1 MNDMTPTAP
10 TRTTCPYCGVGCGV
24 LATPTSLEFAEIAG
38 DPAHPANYGRLCV
51 KGTALGE
58 TLSLKGR
65 LLHPEMDGARTSWE
79 AALDRIADAF
89 RATMAEHGPDS
100 VALYVSGQLLT
111 EDYYAANKF
120 TKGFLGTGN
129 IDSNSRLCM
138 SSAVAGHRRAFG
150 EDIVPGIYEDLELAD
165 LLVLVGS
172 NTAWCHPVLFQ
183 RIAAARAAR
192 PDMRI
197 VVIDPRRTATCEGAD
212 MHLAIAPGSDVA
224 LFAGLLRYLHR
235 SGRTDRV
242 YAAYVDDIEDA
253 VAAGGTV
260 ATVAATCGL
269 REQEITKF
277 YELFARTPKTVTMFS
292 QGVNQS
298 SSGVDKV
305 NAIINVHLLTG
316 RIGKHGAGPF
326 SVTGQPN
333 AMGGREVGA
342 LSNLLAGH
350 LEYGR
355 PDHIALL
362 RRFWGAPNLR
372 DSPGLKAVSLF
383 EAVASGK
390 VKALWVIGTNPAVSL
405 PNGAAAREAMRKCEF
420 LAISEV
426 ASLNDSIAYADVRL
440 PAQGWGEKDG
450 TVTNSERV
458 ISRQRPFLPPPGEAK
473 PDWWAIAQVATRLG
487 HGAAFGWRNAADIFR
502 EHAALS
508 GTENDGTRLF
518 DIGGMANL
526 TDAQYQAMAPT
537 RWPRPAK
544 TIPTSRLFARGGF
557 PTPTGRARM
566 VPTTPRPPMNP
577 VSPDWPAVLITGRL
591 RDQWHTMT
599 RTGKTAR
606 LFRHTPE
613 PELSIHP
620 DDYPALRHGDLAVV
634 ESAWGSGSLRVRHD
648 RGLRRG
654 TVFAPMHWTAEFCPA
669 GRVNTAV
676 NPAFDPVSGQ
686 PEFKH
691 TPVRVRQAVMD
702 WHGFALSRQTLG
714 PDTAEWCAVIP
725 LEGAVWRY
733 EMAGR
738 GDAAAA
744 HAAIVASLGGPDGWL
759 ALRDPSAGVFRAA
772 RIVDGRLDSC
782 VFTGPDFKLP
792 ARDWLME
799 LFAHEAIEPAERR
812 ALLAGRRADGK
823 APEPSICVCMGVGA
837 GKIRAAIAAGCDSV
851 EAVGKA
857 TTAGTNCGSC
867 RPEIGAIL
875 SEMRTLQP
883 A

>member
-1 MNDMTPTAP
+1 MSDLIIP

-24 LATPTSLEFAEIAG
+24 LATPTGPETADVAG
-38 DPAHPANYGRLCV
+38 DPAHPANFGRLCV

-58 TLSLKGR
+58 TLSLQGR
-65 LLHPEMDGARTSWE
+65 LLYPEIGGQRATWD
-79 AALDRIADAF
+79 AALDRVADAF
-89 RATMAEHGPDS
+89 RTTMAQHGPDS

-111 EDYYAANKF
+111 EDYYAANKLA
-120 TKGFLGTGN
+120 KGFLGTGN

-192 PDMRI
+192 PDMRV

-212 MHLAIAPGSDVA
+212 MHLAIAPGTDVA

-235 SGRTDRV
+235 SGRTDRA
-242 YAAYVDDIEDA
+242 YAAHLDDIEDA

-260 ATVAATCGL
+260 ASVALACGL
-269 REQEITKF
+269 REAEITRF
-277 YELFARTPKTVTMFS
+277 YELFARTPKAVTLFS

-305 NAIINVHLLTG
+305 NAILNVHLLTG
-316 RIGKHGAGPF
+316 RIGKPGAGPF
-326 SVTGQPN
+326 SLTGQPN

-342 LSNLLAGH
+342 LSNLLAAH
-350 LEYGR
+350 LEFGR
-355 PDHIALL
+355 PEDLALL
-362 RRFWGAPNLR
+362 RDFWGAPNLAR
-372 DSPGLKAVSLF
+372 SPGLKAVSLF
-383 EAVASGK
+383 EAVADGK
-390 VKALWVIGTNPAVSL
+390 IKALWVIGTNPAVSM
-405 PNGAAAREAMRKCEF
+405 PNGGAVRDAMRRAEF
-420 LAISEV
+420 LAVSEV

-440 PAQGWGEKDG
+440 PAVGWGEKDG

-458 ISRQRPFLPPPGEAK
+458 ISRQRPFLPPPGEARQ
-473 PDWWAIAQVATRLG
+473 DWWAIAQVATRLG
-487 HGAAFGWRNAADIFR
+487 HGHAFAWQSAADIFR
-502 EHAALS
+502 EHAALT
-508 GTENDGTRLF
+508 GTGNDGKRLF
-518 DIGGMANL
+518 DIGALAGL
-526 TDAQYQAMAPT
+526 TDAQYAAMPPT

-544 TIPTSRLFARGGF
+544 FIPVSRLFARGGF
-557 PTPTGRARM
+557 PTPTGNARM
-566 VPTTPRPPMNP
+566 VPTPPRPPMNP
-577 VSPDWPAVLITGRL
+577 VSPEWPAVLITGRL

-599 RTGKTAR
+599 RTGKTPR

-613 PELSIHP
+613 PELSLHP
-620 DDYPALRHGDLAVV
+620 DDYPGIDTGDLAVV
-634 ESAWGSGSLRVRHD
+634 ESAWGSFTLRARHD

-654 TVFAPMHWTAEFCPA
+654 TVFAPMHWTAEFCPP

-691 TPVRVRQAVMD
+691 TPVRVRRAAMG
-702 WHGFALSRQTLG
+702 WHGFALSRRPLG
-714 PDTAEWCAVIP
+714 AHAAEWCAVIP
-725 LEGAVWRY
+725 LEGAVWRH
-733 EMAGR
+733 ELAGH
-738 GDAAAA
+738 GDASAA
-744 HAAIVASLGGPDGWL
+744 HAATVAALGGPDGWL
-759 ALRDPSAGVFRAA
+759 GLRDPAAGVFRAA
-772 RIVDGRLDSC
+772 RIVDGRVESC
-782 VFTGPDFKLP
+782 VFTGRDHALP

-799 LFAHEAIEPAERR
+799 LFARDQIDAADRR

-823 APEPSICVCMGVGA
+823 APEPAICVCMGVGA
-837 GKIRAAIAAGCDSV
+837 GAIRAAIQGGCRTVD
-851 EAVGKA
+851 AVGRA

-875 SEMRTLQP
+875 SEMAVLEP
-883 A
+883 V